1 MPDVPT
7 IAEAGVPGY
16 EALVW
21 VGMLAPLG
29 TPHDIVMKLNGEIG
43 KLLRAPDVQQ
53 LLASSGVDPTPT
65 TPEEFGT
72 YLKSEYDKWGKVV
85 RDSGATVN

>member
-1 MPDVPT
+1 
-7 IAEAGVPGY
+7 
-16 EALVW
+16 
-21 VGMLAPLG
+21 VGLLAPAG
-29 TPHDIVMKLNGEIG
+29 TPREIVTKLNSEIG

-65 TPEEFGT
+65 TPEEFGV

>member
-1 MPDVPT
+1 
-7 IAEAGVPGY
+7 
-16 EALVW
+16 
-21 VGMLAPLG
+21 MLAPAG
-29 TPHDIVMKLNGEIG
+29 TPPDIVTRLNGEIA

-65 TPEEFGT
+65 TPGEFGA
-72 YLKSEYDKWGKVV
+72 YLKSEFYKWGKVV